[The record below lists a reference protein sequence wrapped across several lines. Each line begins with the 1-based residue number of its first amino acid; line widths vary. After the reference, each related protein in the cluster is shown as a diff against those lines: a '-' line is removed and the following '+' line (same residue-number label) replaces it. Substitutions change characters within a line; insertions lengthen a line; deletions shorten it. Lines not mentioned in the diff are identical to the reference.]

1 MVYPTETGT
10 EPDRIVSHYLS
21 HSYSIQHGTDY
32 KKLIRR
38 LDSERELSLRRHRTR
53 TTKYNRLVHKFRHRS
68 TRLCVR
74 TQVHYQIQWNNVM
87 QRPLRRSRSFKVTDF
102 GSNRKLIFDF
112 LLVININ
119 YTFYLAP
126 FPRYKERY
134 CLQQVQNRYIL
145 ATPLAFNLRR
155 RDYPGT
161 ISVKFLPKGQ
171 RWPRYRNVVETL
183 PKISI
188 AWLGCTNVLDRQ
200 TDDRRTDGRW

>member
-1 MVYPTETGT
+1 
-10 EPDRIVSHYLS
+10 
-21 HSYSIQHGTDY
+21 
-32 KKLIRR
+32 
-38 LDSERELSLRRHRTR
+38 
-53 TTKYNRLVHKFRHRS
+53 
-68 TRLCVR
+68 
-74 TQVHYQIQWNNVM
+74 
-87 QRPLRRSRSFKVTDF
+87 
-102 GSNRKLIFDF
+102 
-112 LLVININ
+112 VININ

-200 TDDRRTDGRW
+200 TDDRRTDGRWWHIANVNVSVCRQGRISWSSFTKIDTDVRTPKSWGLRWHHLLSILPRKTPILGQEVLKIDANINNPCKY